1 MITLAS
7 TSAIRRQLL
16 TNVGLSFEAVGANV
30 DEDAIKDAMRA
41 EGASPRAQ
49 ADKLAE
55 AKAVRV
61 SQKRGGLVLGCDQ
74 ILAFKGESFDKSN
87 NLEEASDRLKL
98 LRGQTHSLECA
109 VVIARDGVPVWRL
122 VKSSYLTMRDFSDAF
137 LADYLAQYGQEAL
150 SSVGCYQFEGAGAHL
165 FSKVEG
171 DYFAILGLPLLE
183 VLDFLRLHGE
193 APV

>member
-1 MITLAS
+1 MFTLAS
-7 TSAIRRQLL
+7 TSAIRCQLL
-16 TNVGLSFEAVGANV
+16 TNVGLTFEAVGANV
-30 DEDAIKDAMRA
+30 DEEAIKDVMRA
-41 EGASPRAQ
+41 EGATPRAQ

-55 AKAVRV
+55 AKAIRV

-87 NLEEASDRLKL
+87 DLEEASQRLKL

-109 VVIARDGVPVWRL
+109 VVIARDGIPIWRL
-122 VKSSYLTMRDFSDAF
+122 VKSSHLTMRSFSDAF
-137 LADYLAQYGQEAL
+137 LANYLANHGDEAL
-150 SSVGCYQFEGAGAHL
+150 SSVGCYQFEGPGAQL
-165 FSKVEG
+165 FERVEG

-193 APV
+193 AAT